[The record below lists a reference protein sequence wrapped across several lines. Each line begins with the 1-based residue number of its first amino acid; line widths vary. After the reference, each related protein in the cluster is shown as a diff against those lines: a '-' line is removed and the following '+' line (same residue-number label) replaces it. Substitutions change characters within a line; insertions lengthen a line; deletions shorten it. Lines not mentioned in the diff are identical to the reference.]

1 MLSTE
6 HQTLENSALDD
17 PTLENLTLDLKPVPN
32 RATQYKLKW
41 RQKQLLVKLSRD
53 LKVPC
58 LPPLTEQS
66 WLQDCLQRSPVHLVK
81 LPLELP
87 ETELEFWADACA
99 AAGKSVFLKLPGMA
113 ALPNKRSR
121 IKWWIKRLTEWAIA
135 ALLLILFSPLMLI
148 LSWLIVTTSPGPVL
162 FHQWRVGERGKLFR
176 IYKFR
181 TMVAGAEQLHHQV
194 MVGQSGL
201 HKLEH
206 DPRITPL
213 GVWMRRYS
221 LDELPQLIN
230 VLRGEMSLVGPR
242 PWALYDALRL
252 SPTVRHRLNA
262 LPGITGI
269 WQITRR
275 ATLRDLDAVNR
286 IDLGYLGAWSF
297 RQDLKILLLT
307 IPKVLTGFGAY

>member
-6 HQTLENSALDD
+6 HQTLEKQTPDW
-17 PTLENLTLDLKPVPN
+17 KPSLN
-32 RATQYKLKW
+32 RLSRYNLKW
-41 RQKQLLVKLSRD
+41 RQKQLLVKLNRD
-53 LKVPC
+53 LKAPY
-58 LPPLTEQS
+58 LPPLTEQA
-66 WLQDCLQRSPVHLVK
+66 WLSECLQRSPVQLVK
-81 LPLELP
+81 LPLELS
-87 ETELEFWADACA
+87 ETELKFWADACA
-99 AAGKSVFLKLPGMA
+99 NGGKSVFLKLPSTA
-113 ALPNKRSR
+113 ALPKKRNR
-121 IKWWIKRLTEWAIA
+121 VKWWIKRLSEWAIA
-135 ALLLILFSPLMLI
+135 ALLLTLLSPLMLL
-148 LSWLIVTTSPGPVL
+148 LSWLIVTTSPGPIL

-181 TMVAGAEQLHHQV
+181 TMVTGAEQLHHQV
-194 MVGQSGL
+194 MGNQAGL
-201 HKLEH
+201 HKLED

-213 GVWMRRYS
+213 GAWMRRYS

-230 VLRGEMSLVGPR
+230 VVRGEMSLVGPR

-252 SPTVRHRLNA
+252 SPSVRHRLNA